1 MALTDEQ
8 KKKLEAIS
16 ASKLRRASS
25 TASSTASGAVSDIAG
40 RLAGRQSAV
49 GKRVS
54 DAQYARRMA
63 ADYDQFKAASVD
75 SGSSG
80 GNGSMVAGQGFT
92 HYDSAP
98 TTTRGKLS
106 DFARNYAAV
115 TQTDRALARGVPRP
129 GATYT
134 QMDIGEKISTAAG
147 MSGIG
152 KNIPT
157 DKIGAALAV
166 AGGAGKIP
174 EEWQWEALAQEY
186 ETLAKKAQAEKPEES
201 TVPKAWADLA
211 DTALSAYNALTLGRS
226 DKTLDAVAPG
236 IQEARR
242 ARDLAEAY
250 DAQTDTHEDYSM
262 MYRDMAT
269 LYALP
274 EVVKGKV
281 MDYVSSGDRI
291 LKSDARETRELAAQY
306 FGDETTLERLR
317 ESYTRF
323 QNMQNAQSRS
333 ENLTAW
339 LDKLKAEHPYLY
351 QLTMDNLELGGS
363 LYSFAPRG
371 LVESV
376 GAVSQ
381 ALGSGDSAYQTLDT
395 NKGFYGAGD
404 VVDLISARRAQDIEE
419 ALGGGTAGRVIS
431 QIYSGVKSGA
441 ENLGRISIG
450 AATGMPGISLA
461 LAGTSAFSSGYREA
475 ASRGGTALEATLYGA
490 ASAALEVA
498 TEKVS
503 LERFVTYNP
512 DTLKK
517 KVVDALLIQPGVEI
531 SEELASY
538 FGGMIADGIIMG
550 GRSEHKMDVLAYM
563 QTGMSRDEAEQQVT
577 KDIVQGAVET
587 AFQTWVSSAGMA
599 GVKYATSTGADV
611 EPIITQPNAAA
622 TEAQQ
627 PVQTAATAAQPKSTS
642 EGNTEYAQA
651 GKQQTEGVETAEAS
665 DLALDDLP
673 FTMDDGEPSRETV
686 SRKATTTEVEAAA
699 EALDHGYRTNFT
711 RNYDAYSGE
720 SDLKTYLRAYS
731 AFTTA
736 GETGMN
742 YHEFAQRY
750 PAFAAAI
757 QPAAAQDAYSIGQS
771 KLKTVE
777 RKVEQSGR
785 SVVYDGDYQAL
796 TKTQKTNFEAL
807 ETVAQALGVKIY
819 VYSSKADK
827 GGSPVLADGVYA
839 PNGWYD
845 STDGSIHIDLNSG
858 ADSTGTMLFTAS
870 HELTHYIRN
879 HSEESYK
886 KLADFLA
893 EEYGTDMESMI
904 ARQMELGERN
914 GRTLSREQALEEV
927 VADSMEMMLT
937 DKDVVEKL
945 QRLKNRDRGLW
956 QRIKDYFRDLAK
968 KIRRVYKELDPDS
981 EEGRRVKALGDK
993 VDELKSLFVEGLEA
1007 ARAGAQKENA
1017 GEAET
1022 RRSDRA
1028 YLDAVS
1034 RGDME
1039 TAQKMVDEKAAQ
1051 ADNRYSYAGRAAK
1064 TADTGRLAQAEEME
1078 KQGRS
1083 NEEIRQE
1090 TGWFRGRD
1098 GKWRF
1103 EIDDSQM
1110 IVDPKGTVQGKKDK
1124 TGAYLEFIR
1133 LREKLRSG
1141 RDWTEEGR
1149 LASMFMGYEHA
1160 VSVGKADSAQ
1170 ANYAELMESSR
1181 GDMFRQY
1188 LKARQKAGELAD
1200 SSVRNPAI
1208 VGTLADF
1215 VSHPA
1220 LFENYPFLRDVPVA
1234 IMELGTGCAGASENG
1249 QVWLNWALFAPE
1261 GTWVENYA
1269 DVMDTAIEDVLVH
1282 EIQHI
1287 VQVYEDF
1294 TPGASEEY
1302 WEAEMKKR
1310 GEGSDMD
1317 KVFALYMNTSGEI
1330 EARDV
1335 AKRRLLTAEERKKT
1349 PPDLGD
1355 EKTVFADSSISL
1367 SMDISEYPYDM
1378 QTIIQEYIGGVDGQ
1392 ILEFVHEVRSGQA
1405 WKGKKLG
1412 VGNAGAKMAKD
1423 LRRIVGVEVSSE
1435 VPILL
1440 NADAVTHIDKR
1451 HGARGTADTSMRNA
1465 EDIARIGYILRNYDT
1480 IDETKLSRG
1489 QRNRDGTH
1497 AKSVVLTK
1505 RINGTYYV
1513 VEAVPDTG
1521 KIWITSAYITKKGT
1535 SQVRDAKAPR
1545 FTAETESASVPDTRV
1560 PQTSQTVKQESTGE
1574 IKFSERRAPTG
1585 AEKQQRRTIENL
1597 RKLLKVQGKITEGKV
1612 PDRNTVSKAASFL
1625 IKESGVTGRIWE
1637 LTDILEAY
1645 CEELFKGV
1653 TQGNI
1658 DRIMELDERA
1668 VDWIQDHKKQS
1679 KDPYA
1684 QEILGEL
1691 KGRVVKLNFPQWE
1704 EVKARFGSAGAF
1716 RKAIGSAVSIRNE
1729 GGTPLDVFFAEMHES
1744 YPDYFRDDMGDA
1756 GLGVELADIIDRL
1769 KNTESVDAL
1778 EERYYEEEI
1787 RAELS
1792 QKIQSAVAAYVKPL
1806 KTVADKFAAKAAERE
1821 KAFAAEKKA
1830 MADKF
1835 ATKAAAKEKAFAE
1848 EKKSMEAKREAEKQ
1862 KRARTEARSKIVR
1875 TVQALND
1882 YLLNSDKGRHV
1893 PLHMQKPVA
1902 ELLSA
1907 LNLDRSAIDERIT
1920 KLRGELRDP
1929 RNMGNERKLMAI
1941 TDKIRYWESKR
1952 HGGVQGKLEELSRA
1966 YRKIS
1971 QSTDPAIAAGFD
1983 ENVQKKLDEIVE
1995 TVGDTPLGA
2004 MNEEQLELVYNALTM
2019 TLTRIRNANKLF
2031 RQEKTASVDAMS
2043 AEVSRE
2049 LRPAAAEA
2057 KTMRRRSAVFLSRQ
2071 HWNNYKPIYA
2081 FRRIGSSALTRLYE
2095 SVRAGEDVAAVDYHE
2110 AHVKWSELRQK
2121 YHTSEWEMDRSYP
2134 FTDRDGNKFNLT
2146 LDEIFTV
2153 YAHVQRGAQAID
2165 HYTGGGFVL
2174 DKGISRKV
2182 DGKTGEFVDVNYNAY
2197 GLDMGILA
2205 DIIGTLTD
2213 EQKAWADEAQEY
2225 LSEVM
2230 GAKGNEV
2237 SMSLYGVR
2245 LFGEEHYFPLTS
2257 VHEYLAKAKDQ
2268 EKGESKI
2275 KNGGFTKKT
2284 KQEAKNPIVLSPFSE
2299 VWAGH
2304 VVEMARYHG
2313 LVLPMEDFYRVYGNS
2328 HIADGNAQAV
2338 QALLGTAYGP
2348 AAVEYID
2355 QLLKDINGD
2364 TRTDPREIPMIK
2376 AINLYKQASV
2386 LANLSVVLQ
2395 QRTSQAR
2402 AYAVIEQKYFT
2413 PKGAVGKEY
2422 QRLRDD
2428 MMTFAPI
2435 ARIKSIGS
2443 FDSGVGR
2450 TAKDYILKADYD
2462 SFGQRVKAVF
2472 TDSDYRSEVLGKAAI
2487 LADEQTWVAIWRG
2500 ALNKALA
2507 EGDYSPGSEEHKNA
2521 AAKIFTECIELTQVY
2536 DSVFSRSATAR
2547 SKGAGARMATAFM
2560 TEPTTLVNMVEDAIR
2575 QFGRGDKRY
2584 GRRALGAATASI
2596 IINAA
2601 VQAMAYAA
2609 RDEDED
2615 QTYWEK
2621 YMESLTG
2628 ALLDAFN
2635 PMGYFPYLR
2644 DIMSM
2649 FNGYKAERADMS
2661 IVADLIDA
2669 YNKVTGDSDSV
2680 TGYDRFIAAAGAIGN
2695 VFGLPIKA
2703 LERDAS
2709 GIWQTISNEIRLKG
2723 KSEETIGAVASIR
2736 QGLPG
2741 WLDKI
2746 VPDPSTV
2753 GGIEKA
2759 YKSGDYDWEKAE
2771 KSLQRLRQLDGEP
2784 AYTENELYWIR
2795 RKWDTGLTQT
2805 DHIDIAVLSGDTDAM
2820 LAAADELTTHSDN
2833 PPKNPL
2839 QSAIVRVYKNS
2850 LKPEDER
2857 NVLYNGKTITRDEA
2871 HKLLTEVAGMD
2882 GHEAF
2887 TELEKAEY
2895 ATQNGST
2902 AGFSVYSGVYDAMI
2916 SGTGIDSAVSALVAE
2931 GFLEREVLSRVKAE
2945 ITSAYKS
2952 GELSRDQVTKIL
2964 GAYYDVTEQKDLYAY
2979 FDEAEYET
2987 AYGESYT
2994 VYRDVYAA
3002 VDTGGDITGAVRHLV
3017 SNGYDESQVYGE
3029 AASRVREL
3037 YRNGEISIGEAATRL
3052 KKYSRTTETLS
3063 EAEKKAYKKQ
3073 YGQVPKDGEMRYL
3086 TENELYWKLDEL
3098 QWGQE
3103 NDGTYSKYHYW
3114 YDAIEA
3120 DDATAKLKE
3129 TVKYYEEHGVSKS
3142 TLRAQITRQY
3152 KDAYT
3157 DAWLSGDTDRETELK
3172 SAILRALVALG
3183 YTRSQGYDILK
3194 EWKDEARSDGR

>member
-16 ASKLRRASS
+16 ASKLRRASG

-63 ADYDQFKAASVD
+63 ADYDQFKAASVG

-201 TVPKAWADLA
+201 TVPKVWADLA

-226 DKTLDAVAPG
+226 DKTLDTVAPG

-242 ARDLAEAY
+242 SRDLAEAY

-269 LYALP
+269 IYALP

-323 QNMQNAQSRS
+323 QNLQNAQSRS

-363 LYSFAPRG
+363 LYNFAPRG

-381 ALGSGDSAYQTLDT
+381 ALGSGDSSYQTLDT

-404 VVDLISARRAQDIEE
+404 VVDLISTRRAQDIEK
-419 ALGGGTAGRVIS
+419 ALGGGTAGKVVS

-450 AATGMPGISLA
+450 AATGMPGLSLA

-627 PVQTAATAAQPKSTS
+627 PVQTAATAAQSKNTS

-651 GKQQTEGVETAEAS
+651 GKQQAEGVETAEAS

-699 EALDHGYRTNFT
+699 ETLDHGYRTNFA

-742 YHEFAQRY
+742 YHEFTQRY

-777 RKVEQSGR
+777 RKVKQSGR

-956 QRIKDYFRDLAK
+956 QKIKDYFRDLAK

-1007 ARAGAQKENA
+1007 ARAGVQKENA
-1017 GEAET
+1017 GETGA
-1022 RRSDRA
+1022 RRSDQA

-1249 QVWLNWALFAPE
+1249 QIWLNWALFAPE

-1287 VQVYEDF
+1287 VQAYEDF

-1355 EKTVFADSSISL
+1355 EKTVFADT
-1367 SMDISEYPYDM
+1367 P
-1378 QTIIQEYIGGVDGQ
+1378 
-1392 ILEFVHEVRSGQA
+1392 
-1405 WKGKKLG
+1405 
-1412 VGNAGAKMAKD
+1412 
-1423 LRRIVGVEVSSE
+1423 
-1435 VPILL
+1435 P
-1440 NADAVTHIDKR
+1440 
-1451 HGARGTADTSMRNA
+1451 
-1465 EDIARIGYILRNYDT
+1465 
-1480 IDETKLSRG
+1480 
-1489 QRNRDGTH
+1489 
-1497 AKSVVLTK
+1497 
-1505 RINGTYYV
+1505 
-1513 VEAVPDTG
+1513 
-1521 KIWITSAYITKKGT
+1521 
-1535 SQVRDAKAPR
+1535 
-1545 FTAETESASVPDTRV
+1545 ASVGKATRHV
-1560 PQTSQTVKQESTGE
+1560 STSQTSQTVKQESTGE

-1597 RKLLKVQGKITEGKV
+1597 RKLLKVQGRITEGKV

-1625 IKESGVTGRIWE
+1625 IKEIGVRGRAWE

-1645 CEELFKGV
+1645 CGELLKG
-1653 TQGNI
+1653 TQDNT
-1658 DRIMELDERA
+1658 DRIMELEERA
-1668 VDWIQDHKKQS
+1668 VDWIQDHKRHIRS
-1679 KDPYA
+1679 PYA
-1684 QEILGEL
+1684 QEILDAL
-1691 KGRVVKLNFPQWE
+1691 KGRVVKLDLPQRRAA
-1704 EVKARFGSAGAF
+1704 KAEFGSIKEF
-1716 RKAIGSAVSIRNE
+1716 RRVIGSALVIRGKE
-1729 GGTPLDVFFAEMHES
+1729 GTPLDEFFAEMHKS
-1744 YPDYFRDDMGDA
+1744 YPQVFLDGMDDA

-1769 KNTESVDAL
+1769 KNRDPLDT
-1778 EERYYEEEI
+1778 RKKWQYEEDL

-1806 KTVADKFAAKAAERE
+1806 KTVADKFAAKAADRE

-1848 EKKSMEAKREAEKQ
+1848 EKKAMEARREAEKQ

-2031 RQEKTASVDAMS
+2031 RQGKAASVDAMS

-2049 LRPAAAEA
+2049 LRPAAAKA
-2057 KTMRRRSAVFLSRQ
+2057 KTMRRRNAVFFSRQ

-2110 AHVKWSELRQK
+2110 AHEKWSELRQK

-2213 EQKAWADEAQEY
+2213 EQKAWADEAQGY

-2284 KQEAKNPIVLSPFSE
+2284 RQEAKNPIVLSPFSE

-2560 TEPTTLVNMVEDAIR
+2560 TEPTTLVNMVEDAVR

-2669 YNKVTGDSDSV
+2669 YNKVTGDSDNV

-2820 LAAADELTTHSDN
+2820 LAAADELTTYSDN

-2871 HKLLTEVAGMD
+2871 HKLLTEIAGMD

-2895 ATQNGST
+2895 AAQNGSS

-2916 SGTGIDSAVSALVAE
+2916 SGTSIDSAVSALVAE
-2931 GFLEREVLSRVKAE
+2931 GFLEREILSRVKAE

-2952 GELSRDQVTKIL
+2952 GELSREQVTKIL
-2964 GAYYDVTEQKDLYAY
+2964 GTYYDVTEQKDLYAY
-2979 FDEAEYET
+2979 FDKAEYET

-3063 EAEKKAYKKQ
+3063 EAEKTAYKKQ

-3114 YDAIEA
+3114 YDAIES

-3152 KDAYT
+3152 KDEYT